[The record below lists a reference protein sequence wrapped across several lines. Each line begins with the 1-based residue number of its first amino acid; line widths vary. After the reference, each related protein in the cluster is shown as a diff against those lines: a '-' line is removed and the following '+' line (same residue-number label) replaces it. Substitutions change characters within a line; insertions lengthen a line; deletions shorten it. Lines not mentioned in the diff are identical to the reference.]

1 MSKVLV
7 TGGMGY
13 IGSHTLVVLIEAGYD
28 VVSIDNL
35 SNSDLNVIGQIE
47 KITGVHVENLNIDL
61 CDVEAVAIAF
71 DKHPDIVGVIHF
83 AAYKAVGES
92 VEHPLMYYRNNLVSL
107 INVIQEVKSRGIP
120 CMVYSSSCTVYG
132 VPDKLPVTE
141 LTPLKP
147 AESPYGQT
155 KQMGEQILLDALK
168 GSKTQGVSLRYFNPA
183 GAHPT
188 GLMGESPVNVA
199 LNLVPVIT
207 ETAAGLRDEVVVF
220 GDDYE
225 TRDGTCVRDYVHVM
239 DIARAHKLAL
249 EAAMAGKLAS
259 PVETI
264 NMGIGQG
271 VTVMEAILAFQKTSG
286 VDLNYHIGPA
296 RPGDVPAIY
305 ADYSKAA
312 SLLGWEPKFT
322 IDDIMKTA
330 WVWELKRR
338 KQLT

>member
-7 TGGMGY
+7 TGGLGY
-13 IGSHTLVVLIEAGYD
+13 IGSHTLVVLIDAGYK

-35 SNSDLNVIGQIE
+35 SNSDLGVIGQIE
-47 KITGVHVENLNIDL
+47 EITGVRVENFVIDL
-61 CDVEAVAIAF
+61 CDGPAVKTVF
-71 DKHPDIVGVIHF
+71 DKHPEIKGVIHF

-107 INVIQEVKSRGIP
+107 INVVQEVKTRAIA
-120 CMVYSSSCTVYG
+120 CLVYSSSCTVYG
-132 VPDKLPVTE
+132 IPDKLPVTE

-168 GSKTQGVSLRYFNPA
+168 DSKTQGVSLRYFNPA
-183 GAHPT
+183 GAHSSA
-188 GLMGESPVNVA
+188 LMGESPVNLA

-220 GDDYE
+220 GDDYD
-225 TRDGTCVRDYVHVM
+225 TRDGTCVRDYIHVM
-239 DIARAHKLAL
+239 DVARAHQLAL
-249 EAAMAGKLAS
+249 EAAVGGKLFH

-264 NMGIGQG
+264 NIGIGQG
-271 VTVMEAILAFQKTSG
+271 VTVMESITAFMKTTG
-286 VDLNYHIGPA
+286 KDLSYRIGPA
-296 RPGDVPAIY
+296 RPGDVPSIY
-305 ADYSKAA
+305 ADHFKATD
-312 SLLGWEPKFT
+312 LLGWEPQFT

-330 WVWELKRR
+330 WEWELKRR
-338 KQLT
+338 GLPS

>member
-7 TGGMGY
+7 TGGLGY

-35 SNSDLNVIGQIE
+35 VNSDLEVIDQIE
-47 KITGVHVENLNIDL
+47 EITGKRVENYTTDL
-61 CDVEAVAIAF
+61 CDGPGVKAVF
-71 DKHPDIVGVIHF
+71 DQHPDFVGVIHF

-92 VEHPLMYYRNNLVSL
+92 VEQPLKYYRNNLVSL
-107 INVIQEVKSRGIP
+107 INVVEEVKTRTIP
-120 CMVYSSSCTVYG
+120 CLVYSSSCTVYG
-132 VPDKLPVTE
+132 IPDKLPVTE
-141 LTPLKP
+141 STPLQP

-155 KQMGEQILLDALK
+155 KQIGEQILLDALK

-188 GLMGESPVNVA
+188 ALMGESPVNLA

-220 GDDYE
+220 GDAYE
-225 TRDGTCVRDYVHVM
+225 TRDGTCVRDYIHVM
-239 DIARAHKLAL
+239 DVARAHKLAL
-249 EAAMAGKLAS
+249 EAAVEGELAH

-271 VTVMEAILAFQKTSG
+271 VTVMEAIHAFQRTSG
-286 VDLNYHIGPA
+286 VDLNYRIGPA
-296 RPGDVPAIY
+296 RPGDVPSIY

-312 SLLGWEPKFT
+312 RLLGWEPRYT
-322 IDDIMKTA
+322 IDDIMKSA
-330 WVWELKRR
+330 WDWEVKRR
-338 KQLT
+338 K